1 MTIELFNYIITFYP
15 IDYILIAFIGGIV
28 ILFFITRST
37 VGSKGQIAKSL
48 NLSLFLISLPKETR
62 KEGSE
67 AQKNEKEMISV
78 MEQFYASL
86 INLKE
91 KGWKNF
97 LSGSSHLIFE
107 IATAAGS
114 DDIRFYVACP
124 RRFADV
130 LQKQIQSFYP
140 TAEVEST
147 EDYNIFNPQGAVS
160 AAYLKLSRD
169 WIWPIKT
176 YQNLET
182 DPLSGLTNSLS
193 KIPEGEGAAIQV
205 LIKPIKGWQKRVLSK
220 VKEIQ
225 EGKKKKSI
233 AEDILNTA
241 TEGIGIGTKKD
252 LNTPAQNFERQ
263 QVTAADQEKAKL
275 LEMKAAKVGFKT
287 NIRIIT
293 SAATKERAEQLL
305 THLETSFAQFSLVE
319 SNSFDTYETRFRP
332 RQFLKKLVYNFS
344 FRNFNLK
351 RSFILNTEE
360 LASVYHFPIA
370 TTETPKM
377 RWLKAKTSSP
387 PVEIPSEGL
396 ILGRNIYR
404 GEETVIRIQPDDRR
418 RHLYAI
424 GQTGTGKSAFFGE
437 LIKQD
442 IKNGEGVCVIDPH
455 GDLIENVLECIPL
468 ERAEEVIVFDPSD
481 TNWPMGLNMLEYK
494 TDEQKDFA
502 IQEMIAI
509 FYKLFP
515 AEMIGPMFEHNMR
528 NVMLTLMEDKESGG
542 TIAEIPRMFTD
553 TEYQKYK
560 VSKVRDPVVRS
571 FWEKEMAKTTDFHK
585 SEMLGYLISK
595 VGRFVENEMMRNII
609 GQAKSGFD
617 FRDVMDKRKILLV
630 NLSKGKTGEVNSALL
645 GLIVVSK
652 LQMAAMSRTDLSQ
665 DERKDFYLY
674 IDEFQNFT
682 TDSVATILAEARKYR
697 LNLSITHQFIAQ
709 LTEQIR
715 DAVFGNVGT
724 MVSFR
729 IGSEDAEF
737 LAKQYEPIFS
747 AQDLI
752 NIDNYNAYLK
762 LMINGTVSKPFNMVT
777 YPPIKGNPKIAQAIK
792 ELSRKKYNRPKEEV
806 EREILERSQLGSPK
820 SAASPNMIPGERN
833 L

>member
-1 MTIELFNYIITFYP
+1 MSVEIFNYIITFYP
-15 IDYILIAFIGGIV
+15 IDYILMTFIGGIV
-28 ILFFITRST
+28 ILFFVARST
-37 VGSKGQIAKSL
+37 IGSKGQIAKSL
-48 NLSLFLISLPKETR
+48 NLSLFLISLPKETK
-62 KEGSE
+62 KEGPE

-124 RRFADV
+124 QRFAGI
-130 LQKQIQSFYP
+130 LQKQIQSYYP
-140 TAEVEST
+140 TAEVEPS

-160 AAYLKLSRD
+160 AAYIKLSRD

-176 YQNLET
+176 YQNLEA
-182 DPLSGLTNSLS
+182 DPLSSLTNALS
-193 KIPEGEGAAIQV
+193 KIPEGEGAAVQV
-205 LIKPIKGWQKRVLSK
+205 LIKPIKGWQKRALSK
-220 VKEIQ
+220 AKEIQ
-225 EGKKKKSI
+225 EGKKKKGLTQ
-233 AEDILNTA
+233 EFLNTA
-241 TEGIGIGTKKD
+241 TEGIGIGAKKNP
-252 LNTPAQNFERQ
+252 NTPAQDFERQ
-263 QVTAADQEKAKL
+263 QVTTADQEKAKL
-275 LEMKAAKVGFKT
+275 LEIKASKVGFKT

-305 THLETSFAQFSLVE
+305 THLETSFAQFSSVE

-332 RQFLKKLVYNFS
+332 QQFLKKLVYNFS
-344 FRNFNLK
+344 FRDFNLK
-351 RSFILNTEE
+351 RSFVLNTEE

-377 RWLKAKTSSP
+377 KWLKAKTASP

-404 GEETVIRIQPDDRR
+404 GEETVIRTQPDDRR

-442 IKNGEGVCVIDPH
+442 IKNGQGVCVIDPH
-455 GDLIENVLECIPL
+455 GDLVENILECIPS
-468 ERAEEVIVFDPSD
+468 ERANEVIIFDPSD

-502 IQEMIAI
+502 VQEMIAI

-560 VSKVRDPVVRS
+560 LSKVRDPVVRA

-595 VGRFVENEMMRNII
+595 VGRFIENEMMRNII

-617 FRDVMDKRKILLV
+617 FRDVMDKGKILLV

-645 GLIVVSK
+645 GLIIVSK
-652 LQMAAMSRTDLSQ
+652 LQMAAMSRTDLPQ

-697 LNLSITHQFIAQ
+697 LNLSITHQFVAQ

-729 IGSEDAEF
+729 IGAEDAEF
-737 LAKQYEPIFS
+737 LAKQYEPVFS

-762 LMINGTVSKPFNMVT
+762 LMINGAVSRPFNMTT

-792 ELSRKKYNRPKEEV
+792 ELSRRKYNRPKEEV

-820 SAASPNMIPGERN
+820 SVASPDMVPGERN

>member
-1 MTIELFNYIITFYP
+1 M
-15 IDYILIAFIGGIV
+15 
-28 ILFFITRST
+28 
-37 VGSKGQIAKSL
+37 
-48 NLSLFLISLPKETR
+48 
-62 KEGSE
+62 
-67 AQKNEKEMISV
+67 
-78 MEQFYASL
+78 
-86 INLKE
+86 
-91 KGWKNF
+91 
-97 LSGSSHLIFE
+97 
-107 IATAAGS
+107 
-114 DDIRFYVACP
+114 
-124 RRFADV
+124 
-130 LQKQIQSFYP
+130 
-140 TAEVEST
+140 
-147 EDYNIFNPQGAVS
+147 
-160 AAYLKLSRD
+160 
-169 WIWPIKT
+169 
-176 YQNLET
+176 
-182 DPLSGLTNSLS
+182 
-193 KIPEGEGAAIQV
+193 
-205 LIKPIKGWQKRVLSK
+205 
-220 VKEIQ
+220 
-225 EGKKKKSI
+225 
-233 AEDILNTA
+233 
-241 TEGIGIGTKKD
+241 
-252 LNTPAQNFERQ
+252 
-263 QVTAADQEKAKL
+263 TAADQEKAKL